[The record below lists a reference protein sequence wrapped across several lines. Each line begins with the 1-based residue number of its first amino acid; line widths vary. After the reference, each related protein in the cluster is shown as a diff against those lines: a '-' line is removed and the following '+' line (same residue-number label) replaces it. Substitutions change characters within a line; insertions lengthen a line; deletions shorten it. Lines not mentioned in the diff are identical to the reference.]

1 MKLFIVKLYVCVG
14 EGIHLVISWGGLCF
28 GTHTRLYEETH
39 LEPLSQEIGIP
50 VG

>member
-28 GTHTRLYEETH
+28 GTHTRFYEETH